1 MTSAPAP
8 TPVAPPVAAASRRRR
23 RGREVLR
30 QPLALL
36 GLTIALTVAIA
47 AANLLSDIALA
58 MLDPRLRDAEVAT

>member
-1 MTSAPAP
+1 
-8 TPVAPPVAAASRRRR
+8 VI
-23 RGREVLR
+23 
-30 QPLALL
+30 L